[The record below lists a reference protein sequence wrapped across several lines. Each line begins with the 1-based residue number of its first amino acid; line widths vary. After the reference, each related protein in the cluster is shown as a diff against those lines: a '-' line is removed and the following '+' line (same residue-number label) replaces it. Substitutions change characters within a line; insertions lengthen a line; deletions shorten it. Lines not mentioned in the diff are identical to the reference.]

1 MIKRIFGQ
9 GLFGTGWKNALIS
22 LGLAVAVYLTSLIYA
37 LLNHGPAVMNLK
49 TPLDAA
55 LPVVSIFV
63 IPYVSLQPIIYV
75 SLVLLLLTRT
85 RIFQSVSLS
94 LIIAWFVSYAFYFF
108 LQTSVLRPVLT
119 AGDALTR
126 MIRAVYAADNPF
138 NDFPSLHTSL
148 STIIALHLSRVDR
161 RLGIVVSIWTVFIVA
176 STVLIKQHY
185 LADIVGG
192 LLLAFGTSLLSM
204 RTLPAQALTRSSQSP
219 ATVTVDCPQLTAA
232 DRGASLGRSG
242 WEVGHTVPP
251 R

>member
-1 MIKRIFGQ
+1 MIKRFFEL
-9 GLFGTGWKNALIS
+9 GLFGTGWKNAILS
-22 LGLAVAVYLTSLIYA
+22 MGLAVAVYLTSLIYA
-37 LLNHGPAVMNLK
+37 LLNHGPTVLNLR

-55 LPVVSIFV
+55 LPAVPIFV

-75 SLVLLLLTRT
+75 SLVVLLLTRT

-119 AGDALTR
+119 SGDVLTR

-148 STIIALHLSRVDR
+148 STIIAMHWFRVDR
-161 RLGIVVSIWTVFIVA
+161 RVGIIVSVWTVFIVA

-185 LADIVGG
+185 LADVVAG

-204 RTLPAQALTRSSQSP
+204 RLFLRKP
-219 ATVTVDCPQLTAA
+219 
-232 DRGASLGRSG
+232 
-242 WEVGHTVPP
+242 
-251 R
+251 

>member
-1 MIKRIFGQ
+1 MDAFLIKRFFSQ

-22 LGLAVAVYLTSLIYA
+22 LGLAVAIYLTSLIYA
-37 LLNHGPAVMNLK
+37 LLNHGPVVLDLR
-49 TPLDAA
+49 TTLDAA
-55 LPVVSIFV
+55 LPVVPIFV

-94 LIIAWFVSYAFYFF
+94 LIIAWLVSYAFYFF

-119 AGDALTR
+119 SGDVLTR

-148 STIIALHLSRVDR
+148 STIIALHWFRVDR
-161 RLGIVVSIWTVFIVA
+161 RLGIIVSVWTVFIVA

-185 LADIVGG
+185 LADVVGG
-192 LLLAFGTSLLSM
+192 LLLAFGASLLSM
-204 RTLPAQALTRSSQSP
+204 RLFLRKP
-219 ATVTVDCPQLTAA
+219 
-232 DRGASLGRSG
+232 
-242 WEVGHTVPP
+242 
-251 R
+251 